1 MCDRVIVID
10 RGRLILDGVPG
21 ELLAAHGEAT
31 LERLFTRLTGGT
43 EMAEKAASFART
55 FAS

>member
-1 MCDRVIVID
+1 MIVID